1 MFLNESS
8 QIDKSQLP
16 LPKADAPVA
25 VIYNNM
31 IQVQPGAVLND

>member
-16 LPKADAPVA
+16 PPKADTPVA
-25 VIYNNM
+25 VIYNM
-31 IQVQPGAVLND
+31 TQV